1 MSGAVLLISAGSAT
15 APSGGLPGM
24 VAAICNMA
32 ILLGFIV
39 YMVVDV
45 VRMERSM
52 GRRTPKR
59 PTPEQ
64 VAERA
69 KEQLFTK
76 LLTEAAQERRGK

>member
-24 VAAICNMA
+24 VAAICNIVILL

-45 VRMERSM
+45 ELLA
-52 GRRTPKR
+52 PKR

-76 LLTEAAQERRGK
+76 LLTEAAQERWGK